1 MPDPKPSAAQPGAP
15 EPSAD
20 ITSESYAN
28 EPVKYSALEVVDL
41 ATEAAA
47 VSAPYRNLV
56 VYQVNRS
63 CLRLA
68 VFNEVYRWHLH
79 PTSDELF
86 LVVEGELAID
96 LADGTELRLRPW
108 HAVTIPAG
116 TIHRT
121 RAVGRTANLCFEE
134 LAAETVFVDAPIR

>member
-1 MPDPKPSAAQPGAP
+1 MPDPKPGAAQPGAP

-68 VFNEVYRWHLH
+68 VFNEVFRWHLH

-96 LADGTELRLRPW
+96 R
-108 HAVTIPAG
+108 

-121 RAVGRTANLCFEE
+121 RAIGRTANLCFEE